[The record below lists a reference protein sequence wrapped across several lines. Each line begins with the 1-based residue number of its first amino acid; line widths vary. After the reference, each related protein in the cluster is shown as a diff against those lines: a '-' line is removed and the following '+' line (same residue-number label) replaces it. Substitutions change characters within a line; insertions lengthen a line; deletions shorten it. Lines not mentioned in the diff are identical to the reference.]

1 MEQVVASNE
10 ENGGEIF
17 ELHDVLASN
26 QPDPSEAAA
35 RNLDWQ
41 ELYDDLAPRE
51 KAIITLMVQGKS
63 GSAMARKLK
72 VTVSA
77 IQTGKRHLAKAIV
90 ELMGPDILAQVRKLP
105 RWKDDIM
112 TCREK
117 LACKHDRCH

>member
-1 MEQVVASNE
+1 MSPSD
-10 ENGGEIF
+10 GSTT
-17 ELHDVLASN
+17 SN

-41 ELYDDLAPRE
+41 DLYAELPRRE

-63 GSAMARKLK
+63 GSAIARKLK

-90 ELMGPDILAQVRKLP
+90 EFMGPAILQEVMRRP
-105 RWKDDIM
+105 QWKDSLDA
-112 TCREK
+112 TRERR
-117 LACKHDRCH
+117 AVRYDRSH

>member
-1 MEQVVASNE
+1 MAV
-10 ENGGEIF
+10 
-17 ELHDVLASN
+17 
-26 QPDPSEAAA
+26 A

-41 ELYDDLAPRE
+41 DLYAQLPPPE

-90 ELMGPDILAQVRKLP
+90 ELMGPDILLQVRKLP
-105 RWKDDIM
+105 RWRDSINASRERLA
-112 TCREK
+112 CREQRR
-117 LACKHDRCH
+117 HM